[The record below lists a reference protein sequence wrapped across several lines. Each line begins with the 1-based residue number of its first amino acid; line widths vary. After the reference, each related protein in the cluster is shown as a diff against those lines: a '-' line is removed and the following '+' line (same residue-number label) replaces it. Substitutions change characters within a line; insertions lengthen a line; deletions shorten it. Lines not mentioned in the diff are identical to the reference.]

1 MPNRSF
7 RLPTLALSG
16 SSLTVH
22 PLRRRELYADKNLC
36 MPNFRLSSAN
46 IRRLDNIY
54 KFCNFLFLL
63 SLEILGSK
71 ETPYSGGSFKL
82 EIQLPERLVLTL
94 DDYVLLLTL
103 IAFFFSNLRP
113 KRNINV

>member
-1 MPNRSF
+1 
-7 RLPTLALSG
+7 
-16 SSLTVH
+16 
-22 PLRRRELYADKNLC
+22 

-46 IRRLDNIY
+46 IQRLDNIY
-54 KFCNFLFLL
+54 KFCDFLFLL

-94 DDYVLLLTL
+94 DNYVLLLTSM
-103 IAFFFSNLRP
+103 AFFFSVPCAPREISM
-113 KRNINV
+113 RRS